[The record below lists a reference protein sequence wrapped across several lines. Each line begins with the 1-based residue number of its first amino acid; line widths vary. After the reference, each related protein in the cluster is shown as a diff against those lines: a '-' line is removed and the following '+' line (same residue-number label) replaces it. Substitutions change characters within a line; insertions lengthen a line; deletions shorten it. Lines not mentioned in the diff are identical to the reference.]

1 MRKIILLILLI
12 LSLISFYKINELNYK
27 KAITIK
33 RNTVK
38 HPENLP
44 TKEVAKNTSF

>member
-1 MRKIILLILLI
+1 MTKIILLILLT
-12 LSLISFYKINELNYK
+12 LSSISFYKINELNYK

-33 RNTVK
+33 RNIIE
-38 HPENLP
+38 HPESLP